1 LCQYLLKEMYHELG
15 SEFKWK
21 VPPYEYEYHKAPV
34 DLINGTDEL
43 RLWVEKNGSE
53 DEYQAIMN
61 NNQAEWLE
69 NRASCLIY

>member
-1 LCQYLLKEMYHELG
+1 MYHELG

-21 VPPYEYEYHKAPV
+21 GPPYEYEFHKVPV

-53 DEYQAIMN
+53 EEYQAIMKK
-61 NNQAEWLE
+61 NQGEWLE
-69 NRASCLIY
+69 QRKSCLIY